1 MKNKL
6 LFGVALAMS
15 VVSCQ
20 KEAPVDRNALRAPAY
35 PLVSIDPYTSAWS
48 MYDHLYDGPVKHW
61 TGAEF
66 PLIGALKVDG
76 AVYRFL
82 GKEEVELSALAPLA
96 AESAWKGVY
105 TFTEPKGEWYAEKY
119 NTAGWH
125 EGPAAFGTP
134 GYLTSTT
141 AWQSEKVWVRREVE
155 ISEDLSGKHVY
166 LAYSNDDDAIFYING
181 VEVLN
186 TGHECH
192 TNAFALIPDGV
203 VRQGKNTI
211 AAYCIDTG
219 GLAYLDMGLM
229 LQNEPHTAL
238 ETAAEQLY
246 ADVQATQ
253 THYGFRCGPVELE
266 LTFTA
271 PLLMDDMELMSRPV
285 NYITYKAVAQDGK
298 KHDIELYLEASPRW
312 AIDQAGQPSASETY
326 ADRNGVWLKCGSKAQ
341 NILAKRGDDLRID
354 WGYFYINAADGKTG
368 IGTGLTL
375 RQAFLDGTDFTAK
388 SGEDL
393 GGRMALVRKVKA
405 GKEDHVLIGYD
416 DIYSIQ
422 YFGENLRPYWN
433 RNGDKTIADMFQ
445 AAEKAYSSIMKRCDA
460 FDRSLMAECET
471 AGGRKYAEL
480 CALAYRQS
488 LHAHKLVQAPDGD
501 LLWLSKE
508 NNSNGSIGTV
518 DITYP
523 SFPLFLRYN
532 PKFAEYLMNHI
543 YYYSES
549 GKWTKPFAAHD
560 VGTYPQANGQTYGGD
575 MPVEESGNMIIGTA
589 AVCKYSGS
597 ADYAAKHWETLT
609 VWTNYLRE
617 HGLDPENQLCTD
629 DFAGHFAHNANLSIK
644 AILGVAS
651 YGYMA
656 GLLGKNDVAE
666 EYTAAAREMAAEW
679 VKMAD
684 DGDHYRL
691 TFDKPGSWSMKYNL
705 VWDKLLGLNIFP
717 ESVAQKELAYYPS
730 RFNEYGLPLDN
741 RETYTKLDW
750 IIWTATMSDDKSV
763 FESFIEP
770 VWRFENETI
779 DRIPMSDWVYTDK
792 PNFRGFRARSVV
804 GGYFIK
810 LLDK

>member
-1 MKNKL
+1 M
-6 LFGVALAMS
+6 ALAMS
-15 VVSCQ
+15 FVSCQ
-20 KEAPVDRNALRAPAY
+20 ESPVDRNALRAPAY

-76 AVYRFL
+76 TVYRFL

-96 AESAWKGVY
+96 AESAWNGVY
-105 TFTEPKGEWYAEKY
+105 TFAEPKGEWYAENY
-119 NTAGWH
+119 NTAGWK

-141 AWQSEKVWVRREVE
+141 AWQTEKVWVRREVE
-155 ISEDLSGKHVY
+155 VTEELDGKRVY
-166 LAYSNDDDAIFYING
+166 LVYSNDDDAVFYING

-192 TNAFALIPDGV
+192 TNAFAPIPDGV
-203 VRQGKNTI
+203 VRKGKNLI
-211 AAYCIDTG
+211 AAYCVDTG

-238 ETAAEQLY
+238 ETPAEQLY

-271 PLLMDDMELMSRPV
+271 PLLLEDLELMSRPV
-285 NYITYKAVAQDGK
+285 NYISYKAVAKDGA
-298 KHDIELYLEASPRW
+298 KHDLELYLEAAPRW
-312 AIDQAGQPSASETY
+312 AVDQAGQPSVSEAY
-326 ADRNGVWLKCGSKAQ
+326 EDADGVWLKCGSKSQ

-354 WGYFYINAADGKTG
+354 WGYFYLNAESGKVGT
-368 IGTGLTL
+368 GTGLAL
-375 RQAFLDGTDFTAK
+375 REAFLTGADFPAS
-388 SGEDL
+388 SGENL
-393 GGRMALVRKVKA
+393 AGRMALVRKVESGKA
-405 GKEDHVLIGYD
+405 DHVLIGYD

-433 RNGDKTIADMFQ
+433 RNGDKTIAGMFA
-445 AAEKAYSSIMKRCDA
+445 AAEKDYASLMKRCA
-460 FDRSLMAECET
+460 EFDRSLMAECEA

-480 CALAYRQS
+480 CALAYRQC
-488 LHAHKLVQAPDGD
+488 LHAHKLVQAPNGD
-501 LLWLSKE
+501 LLWFSKE

-523 SFPLFLRYN
+523 SVPIFLRYN

-549 GKWTKPFAAHD
+549 GKWTKPFPAHD

-575 MPVEESGNMIIGTA
+575 MPVEESGNMIIATA
-589 AVCKYSGS
+589 AVCKYEGS

-609 VWTNYLRE
+609 VWADYLRQF
-617 HGLDPENQLCTD
+617 GLDPENQLCTD

-656 GLLGKNDVAE
+656 GLLGKDDVAG

-679 VKMAD
+679 VRMAD

-691 TFDKPGSWSMKYNL
+691 TFDKPGSWSQKYNL

-717 ESVAQKELAYYPS
+717 ESVAEKEIAYYPS

-750 IIWTATMSDDKSV
+750 IVWTATMAEDKAV

-770 VWRFENETI
+770 IWRFENETV

-804 GGYFIK
+804 GAYFIK